1 MIDAYR
7 RLGPEVSALIADAQY
22 FIIHAARQ
30 SGKTTLLKDLT
41 RRLHAEG
48 QYYAL
53 YCSLENVEGIAD
65 PKEGLP
71 AIINAISR
79 DLLNADMPNASAFKK
94 GLDMAD
100 YTNAAQNALTAYCR
114 SLNKPLV
121 IFFDEAD
128 CLSGQTLI
136 NFLRQLRN
144 GYVNR
149 YDVPFVHS
157 LALVGL
163 RNIRDY
169 RDEYRPPNQ
178 SLGTAS
184 PFNITAPP
192 LTLRNFT
199 FEEITELY
207 AQHTADTGQVF
218 QDDAVDRVWDQTQ
231 GQPWLVNAIANEI
244 VRTITMANPLEPISV
259 AMVSNAIHAIVTRRD
274 SHFDSLMARLREERV
289 RRIIEPVIT
298 GGKNAIERLSD
309 DYSYVKDLGLIR
321 DDHEVVEPAN
331 PIYADIMVR
340 SLNWDTHSALL
351 KPDLPYQLPRYM
363 RGGAIDMDYLLRDFQ
378 AFWRENGAIWKE
390 RYDYKE
396 AAGQLVLQAFLQRVL
411 NGGGSATDGAGSV
424 SNGVCDSKLR
434 YSNRQGCRFE
444 YQFAAE
450 TGRADLCV
458 EYEGKRYPIE
468 LKIRYSSKTLREGL
482 EQLSRYMDTLGCERG
497 WLVLFDQRKSISW
510 AQKLYAR
517 TKKAGGK
524 VIRVYGA

>member
-1 MIDAYR
+1 MRRIFNVAGPCNPQQHYMIDAYR

-30 SGKTTLLKDLT
+30 SGKTTLLLDLT
-41 RRLHAEG
+41 LRISAKAD
-48 QYYAL
+48 YYVL
-53 YCSLENVEGIAD
+53 YCSLETLQGISD
-65 PKEGLP
+65 PKDGIPSIVSALAHALRVFDLP
-71 AIINAISR
+71 QAA
-79 DLLNADMPNASAFKK
+79 AFKQ
-94 GLDMAD
+94 GLDLSD
-100 YTNAAQNALTAYCR
+100 YTNVLKDALTTYCR

-136 NFLRQLRN
+136 NFLRQLRS
-144 GYVNR
+144 GYVTR
-149 YDVPFVHS
+149 SVAPFVHS

-184 PFNITAPP
+184 PFNISKRA

-199 FEEITELY
+199 FDEITELY

-218 QDDAVDRVWDQTQ
+218 QDDAVDLVWDQTQ
-231 GQPWLVNAIANEI
+231 GQPWLVNAIACDI
-244 VRTITMANPLEPISV
+244 VEATPPEVPITVE
-259 AMVSNAIHAIVTRRD
+259 MVSNAIHAIVTRRD

-298 GGKNAIERLSD
+298 GEKAGLNSLSD

-321 DDHEVVEPAN
+321 DDRRRVEPAN
-331 PIYADIMVR
+331 PIYGDIIVR
-340 SLNWDTHSALL
+340 SLNWPTQTVLSEEN
-351 KPDLPYQLPRYM
+351 LPYQLPRCM
-363 RGGAIDMDYLLRDFQ
+363 KGGAIDMDYLLRDFQ

-411 NGGGSATDGAGSV
+411 NGGGRIT
-424 SNGVCDSKLR
+424 R
-434 YSNRQGCRFE
+434 E
-444 YQFAAE
+444 MAAE

-468 LKIRYSSKTLREGL
+468 LKIRYSSKTLREGI
-482 EQLSRYMDTLGCERG
+482 EQLGRYMDTLGCERG
-497 WLVLFDQRKSISW
+497 WLVLFDQRKGMSW
-510 AQKLYAR
+510 PKKLYAR